1 MAIEHVKTAP
11 TKREPSE
18 VEGLRAIVTRLREEG
33 RVDDAFEH
41 SFTAIHAVLAR
52 MRVLELK
59 IADMRRTALGQT
71 SERIDSQQLELLME
85 EFAAL
90 EATAAK
96 GEPVSTEE
104 EARED
109 AVLDEELAEAREN
122 QKTARAG
129 TAPDGDGDRKHK
141 KRRGIDTSTAD
152 VEETTSELSEL
163 DRTHPES
170 GIVGRL
176 IGHDTIERLEYEP
189 GRFLL
194 HVTKVARYGFGGDG
208 SGGIISA
215 PAPVKVIPRALAGAS
230 LLADIIVSK
239 HADHLPLYRLHERYL
254 RAGIDISRSTLAEWY
269 ADTCDT
275 LAPIAQRLFERVL
288 EAIVVRIDASG
299 LKVQDPSVVKN
310 IVRGTMWCLVGD
322 DRDVVFRYTANGKG
336 DTGPWQF
343 LAGRSGYI

>member
-90 EATAAK
+90 EAATTK

-109 AVLDEELAEAREN
+109 AVLDEELAEVSAAR
-122 QKTARAG
+122 T
-129 TAPDGDGDRKHK
+129 PH
-141 KRRGIDTSTAD
+141 RRGVIETSPCASSIGSD
-152 VEETTSELSEL
+152 GPGGSGCAIEQWTSE
-163 DRTHPES
+163 
-170 GIVGRL
+170 
-176 IGHDTIERLEYEP
+176 
-189 GRFLL
+189 
-194 HVTKVARYGFGGDG
+194 
-208 SGGIISA
+208 
-215 PAPVKVIPRALAGAS
+215 
-230 LLADIIVSK
+230 
-239 HADHLPLYRLHERYL
+239 
-254 RAGIDISRSTLAEWY
+254 
-269 ADTCDT
+269 
-275 LAPIAQRLFERVL
+275 
-288 EAIVVRIDASG
+288 
-299 LKVQDPSVVKN
+299 
-310 IVRGTMWCLVGD
+310 
-322 DRDVVFRYTANGKG
+322 
-336 DTGPWQF
+336 
-343 LAGRSGYI
+343 